1 MGIREGRPAFP
12 LNEGLQTVIRRL
24 IRIAVISLAGLSVGA
39 CGVVKN
45 SEIFQE
51 EFWASSPLKDNTEA
65 ELGLAE
71 LGKGNLSVAEAHFQ
85 KALKANDRDVHAL
98 MGLGILYQ
106 NTGQMVRAREMYEA
120 VLANRP
126 DAAEQFV
133 VWNTTNTRPVSEIAS
148 VNLALLESNAVT
160 SDMAQGAAGHKD
172 KGEVAGAPKVS
183 AMMGRG
189 AAPRVMPASVPV
201 EGGQAPTVMS
211 VLTQEDTNVIERFN
225 TLRML
230 GDEGLITAEEFATRR
245 QANLGALLPLTAPPP
260 AAGLDRPVPSAD
272 QISGRLR
279 AIGRALEMRAMTV
292 GQHANERAMIVDALM
307 PAAPV
312 AVANPGKPPQ
322 GLMEAADA
330 VRRLEAL
337 QAEGLITSDEYA
349 RERSAIERAMQ
360 PEPQVRTAAAS
371 PAATGPK
378 ADAEK
383 MAPAAVGPR
392 PAVHLASYRSQQAAN
407 RGWTQLRRAHSGL
420 LGKLS
425 ADISQINLGPGKGT
439 FFRLKAGPLNSRGAA
454 ESLCGRLKSRRQYCE
469 PTFMGG

>member
-1 MGIREGRPAFP
+1 M
-12 LNEGLQTVIRRL
+12 
-24 IRIAVISLAGLSVGA
+24 AVIALAGLLIGA
-39 CGVVKN
+39 CGVAKN

-51 EFWASSPLKDNTEA
+51 EFWASSPLKENTEA

-71 LGKGNLSVAEAHFQ
+71 LGKGNFSIAEAHFK
-85 KALKANDRDVHAL
+85 KALKANDKDVHAL
-98 MGLGILYQ
+98 LGLGILYQ

-148 VNLALLESNAVT
+148 VNLALLDSSAVT
-160 SDMAQGAAGHKD
+160 TEMSQGAAGQ
-172 KGEVAGAPKVS
+172 KGNGDVAGAPQVS

-189 AAPRVMPASVPV
+189 SQLHVQPARAVV
-201 EGGQAPTVMS
+201 ETNSAPTVMS
-211 VLTQEDTNVIERFN
+211 VLSPEDTNIIERFN
-225 TLRML
+225 TLRTL
-230 GDEGLITAEEFATRR
+230 RDEGLITAEEYATRR

-292 GQHANERAMIVDALM
+292 AQHSSERAMIVDALM

-312 AVANPGKPPQ
+312 AVANPGQPPQ

-360 PEPQVRTAAAS
+360 PEPPVRTAAAKS
-371 PAATGPK
+371 AAPAEAE
-378 ADAEK
+378 AEK
-383 MAPAAVGPR
+383 AAPATLGPR
-392 PAVHLASYRSQQAAN
+392 PAVHLASYRSRKAAD
-407 RGWTQLRRAHSGL
+407 RGWTQLRRAHQAL
-420 LGKLS
+420 LGNLS
-425 ADISQINLGPGKGT
+425 PEITEINLGPGKGI
-439 FFRLKAGPLNSRGAA
+439 FYRLKAGPLNDRAAA
-454 ESLCGRLKSRRQYCE
+454 ESLCGKLKSRRQYCE
-469 PTFMGG
+469 PTFMGAG